1 MHEVPIHAEQATLAY
16 TPDELF
22 AVVADVKDYPLFVPW
37 CSGAHIQ
44 RESDQEIIADL
55 TIGFGPFQESFT
67 SHVVLERPKQVC
79 VSAIDGPLQQ
89 LTNKWISTPVGD
101 RTHADFI
108 IDFQFKSHLL
118 DHVANSMF
126 NEAAS
131 RMMSAFESQVHLV
144 HAMHRRATLG
154 RPS

>member
-1 MHEVPIHAEQATLAY
+1 
-16 TPDELF
+16 
-22 AVVADVKDYPLFVPW
+22 
-37 CSGAHIQ
+37 
-44 RESDQEIIADL
+44 
-55 TIGFGPFQESFT
+55 
-67 SHVVLERPKQVC
+67 VC
-79 VSAIDGPLQQ
+79 VRAIDGPLEH
-89 LTNKWISTPVGD
+89 LTNKWTFTPVGD

-118 DHVANSMF
+118 DHVASSMF

-131 RMMSAFESQVHLV
+131 RMMSAFESRVHLV